1 MKSPKSASGKE
12 LCVILPFHNRR
23 LITER
28 LVRCLASQTFQDFH
42 LVLIDDGSTDHS
54 AQMALS
60 YFPQATLISG
70 KGNWWWAGSLQQG
83 YKWIRKQNIPD
94 QTKILILNDDV
105 EFGPD
110 FLKTGA
116 SLLDQNSGTLIL
128 AKSFS
133 RFDSTLQ
140 DSGVKV
146 DWKTL
151 TFSLA
156 NNPEEI
162 NVLATRGLFLHKS
175 TFEKI
180 GGFHPILI
188 PHYQSDYEFTHRAYR
203 KGLSLKTFNSL
214 FLFEDPQQTG
224 LRSQSITNIK
234 GFLKKYFSK
243 RSTSHLI
250 SWISFILLASPWRWK
265 ARNIATIL
273 RALVSDFLTAIKS
286 K

>member
-1 MKSPKSASGKE
+1 MNMPLNGYQKE
-12 LCVILPFHNRR
+12 IIIILPFHNRR
-23 LITER
+23 AITER
-28 LVRCLASQTFQDFH
+28 LIQCLTLQTLKDFH
-42 LVLIDDGSTDHS
+42 LLLIDDGSTDRT
-54 AQMALS
+54 AAMAKS
-60 YFPQATLISG
+60 YFPSATVIYG
-70 KGNWWWAGSLQQG
+70 KGKWWWAGSLQQG
-83 YKWIRKQNIPD
+83 YKWIRKQEISD

-110 FLKTGA
+110 FLKTGV

-151 TFSLA
+151 TFTLA
-156 NNPEEI
+156 TNPEEI

-175 TFEKI
+175 TFRKI
-180 GGFHPILI
+180 GGFHPMLI

-203 KGLSLKTFNSL
+203 KGFSLKTFDSL

-224 LRSQSITNIK
+224 LRSQSITNIRD
-234 GFLKKYFSK
+234 FLKMYFSK
-243 RSTSHLI
+243 RSTRYLI

-265 ARNIATIL
+265 ARNIARIL
-273 RALVSDFLTAIKS
+273 RVLVSDFLTAIKS
-286 K
+286 E

>member
-1 MKSPKSASGKE
+1 MNMPLNGYQKE
-12 LCVILPFHNRR
+12 IIVILPFHNRR
-23 LITER
+23 AITER
-28 LVRCLASQTFQDFH
+28 LILCLKRQTLNDFH
-42 LVLIDDGSTDHS
+42 LLLIDDGSTDRT
-54 AQMALS
+54 AAMAKS
-60 YFPQATLISG
+60 YFPSATVIYG
-70 KGNWWWAGSLQQG
+70 KGKWWWAGSLQQG
-83 YKWIRKQNIPD
+83 YKWIRKQEISD

-110 FLKTGA
+110 FLKTGV

-151 TFSLA
+151 TFTLA
-156 NNPEEI
+156 TNPEEI
-162 NVLATRGLFLHKS
+162 NVLATRGLFLHNS
-175 TFEKI
+175 TFRKI
-180 GGFHPILI
+180 GGFHPMLI

-203 KGLSLKTFNSL
+203 KGFSLKTFDSL

-224 LRSQSITNIK
+224 LRSQSITNIRD
-234 GFLKKYFSK
+234 FLKMYFSK
-243 RSTSHLI
+243 RSTRYLI

-265 ARNIATIL
+265 ARNIARIL
-273 RALVSDFLTAIKS
+273 RVLVSDFLTAIKS
-286 K
+286 E